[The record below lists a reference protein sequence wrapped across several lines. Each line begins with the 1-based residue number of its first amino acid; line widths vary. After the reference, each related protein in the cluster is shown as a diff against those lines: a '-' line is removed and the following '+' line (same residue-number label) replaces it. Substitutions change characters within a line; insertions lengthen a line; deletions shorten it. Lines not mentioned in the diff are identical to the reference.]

1 MRYPLLPALLMLV
14 PAPADANA
22 YRAQGKPVRV
32 ARTMT
37 VTPPRDWNQLSARP
51 GRKAEVWTLDGERLN
66 AVTWFGG
73 IAPGEAL
80 LREPRRRRTLPRYS
94 DAMLLAEIPEL
105 LESTYR
111 SAGGIADFTLTTAVP
126 DPFLGHAG
134 IRFGYAYVDADDLPR
149 RGEARAAIVAGL
161 LYIVTFDAPRTDYFD
176 RLLGDVHRLT
186 DSAAL

>member
-1 MRYPLLPALLMLV
+1 MC
-14 PAPADANA
+14 
-22 YRAQGKPVRV
+22 PVRV

-73 IAPGEAL
+73 IAPGEPL
-80 LREPRRRRTLPRYS
+80 LREPRRRRTLPRFG

-111 SAGGIADFTLTTAVP
+111 SAGGIADFRLTTAAP
-126 DPFLGHAG
+126 DPFLG
-134 IRFGYAYVDADDLPR
+134 
-149 RGEARAAIVAGL
+149 RGNPWKTIVAVA
-161 LYIVTFDAPRTDYFD
+161 IR
-176 RLLGDVHRLT
+176 RSR
-186 DSAAL
+186 SALAQHH